1 MNNDRQ
7 FPGLTGAQFGNNF
20 GSAIGGIAGC
30 ASQPRTATE
39 LLQPRDKSEIE
50 RELGLLQGEISRLH
64 ETISALSTR
73 LDPVRMQIPES
84 NGAGCAEP
92 ACCSQIGAMVNEF
105 RHSVTSAARRLDEL
119 LASLAI

>member
-1 MNNDRQ
+1 MNSDRQ
-7 FPGLTGAQFGNNF
+7 FNGQTGAQFGNNF

-39 LLQPRDKSEIE
+39 SLQPRDKSEVE

-64 ETISALSTR
+64 ETISVLSTR
-73 LDPVRMQIPES
+73 LDPVRMQIPEG

-92 ACCSQIGAMVNEF
+92 ACGSQIGTMVNTAL
-105 RHSVTSAARRLDEL
+105 HSVASASRRLDEL